1 MLEVARK
8 LTKLLE
14 SEPDPREGAGGRRE
28 FNQTK
33 LLMRCPPTVGVV
45 TDNRDPDCLGR
56 IRISYDTVVPGSVS
70 PWLPVI
76 GQGRG
81 TGKGMWTLPEIG
93 TQCLAVFT
101 TADRSRG
108 YVLGFIYDRE
118 HRPPK
123 SGTEK
128 RCDSTLLQTR
138 SHRIEV
144 TDKEGSEEIRI
155 ESAEGRMRVSIGKSG
170 GIKVENELGGINI
183 KCRNFK
189 CEGEGEIHLA
199 TKKTFALTTAD
210 TLKISPKGNVN
221 ITSDKEV
228 NLKGKNIKMSG
239 TKGVTAEGRQI
250 AVQND
255 KVMGFDTHI
264 MVVPSGSGTTT
275 VPLPHP
281 FIGKISDKVSED
293 VKIGNKGA
301 AVKGSKAKHDDSMH
315 MQLPGT
321 IKFQN
326 NPKKEGEVT
335 GGTVSKVKVDGK
347 EVAVIGSQV
356 TTCNDMGMQNN
367 SVIMAAGMSIPMPA
381 IVNPLN
387 TEEWKREQEKKDK
400 KEPKF
405 TGVKWAKTSCRE
417 GEEIELSAGVKDIA
431 DGNMVTLQVF
441 RDGQTPED
449 SAAIAKFPLTVKGGS
464 VSAKWLYRADQSVMP
479 PEQNPKFIF
488 TAHCAWCNFEKSS
501 NTLEVELRRPEITN
515 LEIKDSDGNPAE
527 KLCAKE
533 CYSINLD
540 CEDLDGKA
548 VEISFFNMATGACFL
563 EQSLDIADGKGK
575 VEFEMPFMEIEE
587 NGCDGTISCNA
598 KAQRCRTMEKRL
610 TYPAPEFSELRWL
623 DEDNN
628 ETDTIEYGSKARF
641 EARAKNLPD
650 GEKVFAYVYR
660 NSSENKDSYDQ
671 KILCEVKDGK
681 LTGEAEI
688 KESKEYLESLG
699 EDDEVKYIFVLVPQK
714 YPKISNEESKV
725 LAVNFVF
732 IINIYDDPNAVNQ
745 NDSYILEDIDGGK
758 KYRQEKKAKDDMIAD
773 DDKITLKFEELKPG
787 LKYRI
792 RYVLENGKKGHIEY
806 DNISFMDLLG
816 E

>member
-81 TGKGMWTLPEIG
+81 TRKGMWTLPEIG

-101 TADRSRG
+101 AADRSRG

-118 HRPPK
+118 HRPPE

-199 TKKTFALTTAD
+199 TKKTFALTTDD

-250 AVQND
+250 AVQDD

-275 VPLPHP
+275 VPLSHP
-281 FIGKISDKVSED
+281 FIGKLADKLSKD
-293 VKIGNKGA
+293 VKIKDKA
-301 AVKGSKAKHDDSMH
+301 CATKDSVAKHDDSMH

-326 NPKKEGEVT
+326 NPKKEGNVT
-335 GGTVSKVKVDGK
+335 GGTSPKVKINGK
-347 EVAVIGSQV
+347 EAAVIGSQV
-356 TTCNDMGMQNN
+356 STCNDVGAQNN
-367 SVIMAAGMSIPMPA
+367 STVIAPGASMPMPV
-381 IVNPLN
+381 IINPKN
-387 TEEWKREQEKKDK
+387 TEEWKREQEEKEK

-405 TGVKWAKTSCRE
+405 SSVKWGSSSVEE
-417 GEEIELSAGVKDIA
+417 GKEVELTASVQDIE

-441 RDGQTPED
+441 PEGKGPED
-449 SAAIAKFPLTVKGGS
+449 GVPVASFPLTVKGGS
-464 VSAKWLYRADQSVMP
+464 VSAKWSYHANKSELP
-479 PEQNPKFIF
+479 PDSDPKFVF
-488 TAHCAWCNFEKSS
+488 SAHCAWCNFEKSS
-501 NTLEVELRRPEITN
+501 NSLEVRLIRPEITKAEWQDKDGN
-515 LEIKDSDGNPAE
+515 TVSKGLVGEPLKLHAETKDMEGGVTFHVYDENGHEVFSKGVNIVDGKAEAEWTYRWNGEKLDHKPKFTFEVTGQRCKKIESSEVEISANLLVKVIDQLGEPLEGINATIYKQNSSEDFTTDENGNIEKELIPDNYELEIKLVDEQKNFIISNIDG
-527 KLCAKE
+527 
-533 CYSINLD
+533 
-540 CEDLDGKA
+540 
-548 VEISFFNMATGACFL
+548 
-563 EQSLDIADGKGK
+563 
-575 VEFEMPFMEIEE
+575 
-587 NGCDGTISCNA
+587 
-598 KAQRCRTMEKRL
+598 
-610 TYPAPEFSELRWL
+610 LR
-623 DEDNN
+623 
-628 ETDTIEYGSKARF
+628 Y
-641 EARAKNLPD
+641 
-650 GEKVFAYVYR
+650 
-660 NSSENKDSYDQ
+660 
-671 KILCEVKDGK
+671 K
-681 LTGEAEI
+681 LTLE
-688 KESKEYLESLG
+688 KENNIELERDLG
-699 EDDEVKYIFVLVPQK
+699 VV
-714 YPKISNEESKV
+714 S
-725 LAVNFVF
+725 
-732 IINIYDDPNAVNQ
+732 
-745 NDSYILEDIDGGK
+745 
-758 KYRQEKKAKDDMIAD
+758 
-773 DDKITLKFEELKPG
+773 
-787 LKYRI
+787 
-792 RYVLENGKKGHIEY
+792 
-806 DNISFMDLLG
+806 
-816 E
+816 

>member
-101 TADRSRG
+101 AADRSRG

-118 HRPPK
+118 HRPPER
-123 SGTEK
+123 GTEK

-199 TKKTFALTTAD
+199 TKKTFALTTDD

-250 AVQND
+250 AVQDD

-387 TEEWKREQEKKDK
+387 TEEWKREREESEK

-441 RDGQTPED
+441 REGQTPED

-479 PEQNPKFIF
+479 PVQNPKFIF

-501 NTLEVELRRPEITN
+501 NTLEVKLIRPEITKA
-515 LEIKDSDGNPAE
+515 EWRDKDGKSVDKGLVGEALKLHAE
-527 KLCAKE
+527 TKDMEGGVTFWIYDDRGSLVT
-533 CYSINLD
+533 SIGAD
-540 CEDLDGKA
+540 IQDGKA
-548 VEISFFNMATGACFL
+548 EAEWTYHYNGERLDAKPKFTFEVTGNRCRKAEASEVEIGAKINIRIATEDGQLFNNIIIKNINND
-563 EQSLDIADGKGK
+563 E
-575 VEFEMPFMEIEE
+575 EIKLS
-587 NGCDGTISCNA
+587 DGTY
-598 KAQRCRTMEKRL
+598 K
-610 TYPAPEFSELRWL
+610 
-623 DEDNN
+623 
-628 ETDTIEYGSKARF
+628 
-641 EARAKNLPD
+641 
-650 GEKVFAYVYR
+650 
-660 NSSENKDSYDQ
+660 KDSEIPSIQNY
-671 KILCEVKDGK
+671 ILVNDFKNVSFGDYISFED
-681 LTGEAEI
+681 
-688 KESKEYLESLG
+688 KEYLYKRLLYSEMIYKG
-699 EDDEVKYIFVLVPQK
+699 FNVKCSQPTTILV
-714 YPKISNEESKV
+714 E
-725 LAVNFVF
+725 
-732 IINIYDDPNAVNQ
+732 
-745 NDSYILEDIDGGK
+745 
-758 KYRQEKKAKDDMIAD
+758 R
-773 DDKITLKFEELKPG
+773 
-787 LKYRI
+787 
-792 RYVLENGKKGHIEY
+792 KKG
-806 DNISFMDLLG
+806 ISRGL
-816 E
+816 

>member
-1 MLEVARK
+1 MPA
-8 LTKLLE
+8 
-14 SEPDPREGAGGRRE
+14 DGGG
-28 FNQTK
+28 
-33 LLMRCPPTVGVV
+33 GVV

-101 TADRSRG
+101 AADRSRG

-118 HRPPK
+118 HRPPE

-144 TDKEGSEEIRI
+144 IDKEGSEEIRI

-199 TKKTFALTTAD
+199 TKKTFALTTDD

-250 AVQND
+250 AVQDD

-326 NPKKEGEVT
+326 NPKKEGKVT
-335 GGTVSKVKVDGK
+335 GGTSPKVKINGK
-347 EVAVIGSQV
+347 EAAVIGSQV
-356 TTCNDMGMQNN
+356 STCNDVGAQNN

-387 TEEWKREQEKKDK
+387 TEEWKRGQEEKDK

-441 RDGQTPED
+441 REGQSPED

-479 PEQNPKFIF
+479 PEENLRFIF

-501 NTLEVELRRPEITN
+501 NALEVKLIRPEITKA
-515 LEIKDSDGNPAE
+515 EWRDKDGKPADKGLVGE
-527 KLCAKE
+527 ALKLHAETKDME
-533 CYSINLD
+533 GGVTFWIYDDRGSLVTSIGAD
-540 CEDLDGKA
+540 IQDGKA
-548 VEISFFNMATGACFL
+548 EAEWTYHYNGERLDAKPRFTFEVTGNRCKNVKSSEVEIGAKINIRIATEDGQLFNNIIIKNIDSD
-563 EQSLDIADGKGK
+563 E
-575 VEFEMPFMEIEE
+575 EIKLS
-587 NGCDGTISCNA
+587 DGTY
-598 KAQRCRTMEKRL
+598 K
-610 TYPAPEFSELRWL
+610 
-623 DEDNN
+623 
-628 ETDTIEYGSKARF
+628 
-641 EARAKNLPD
+641 
-650 GEKVFAYVYR
+650 
-660 NSSENKDSYDQ
+660 KDSEIPSIQNY
-671 KILCEVKDGK
+671 ILVNDFKNVSFGDYISFED
-681 LTGEAEI
+681 
-688 KESKEYLESLG
+688 KEYLYKRLLYSEMIYKGFNIKCSQPTT
-699 EDDEVKYIFVLVPQK
+699 ILV
-714 YPKISNEESKV
+714 E
-725 LAVNFVF
+725 
-732 IINIYDDPNAVNQ
+732 
-745 NDSYILEDIDGGK
+745 
-758 KYRQEKKAKDDMIAD
+758 R
-773 DDKITLKFEELKPG
+773 
-787 LKYRI
+787 
-792 RYVLENGKKGHIEY
+792 KKG
-806 DNISFMDLLG
+806 ISGGL
-816 E
+816 